1 MKKFV
6 KINLLTL
13 GATLILY
20 GFVLRPRQSA
30 LARAIQTIPFFQQT
44 KNKIFVEVG
53 KEVLKF
59 VGAYFLLNT
68 LRVR

>member
-6 KINLLTL
+6 RINLITL
-13 GATLILY
+13 GATLVLY
-20 GFVLRPRQSA
+20 GFVLRPRQSQ
-30 LARAIQTIPFFQQT
+30 LARALQTIPFFQQT
-44 KNKIFVEVG
+44 KNKIFTEVG

-59 VGAYFLLNT
+59 VGAYFLLQT